1 MRFFK
6 IKWAK
11 KIAVFDQK
19 TSLRRGGTKISARG
33 GAGGAASAPRV
44 DGGEL
49 LHFAV
54 FCCFFQQLYQIPKD
68 LLEIQETQEIQLF
81 TMVWLVKLQWFGRWK
96 YMIWTYAW
104 CCIQSHGC

>member
-1 MRFFK
+1 MRFLK

-11 KIAVFDQK
+11 QIAVFDQK

-49 LHFAV
+49 LHFG
-54 FCCFFQQLYQIPKD
+54 D
-68 LLEIQETQEIQLF
+68 LLLF
-81 TMVWLVKLQWFGRWK
+81 FPTNV
-96 YMIWTYAW
+96 AN
-104 CCIQSHGC
+104 S